1 MGCAAPSGERLLLLL
16 QLPDPLL
23 SSLPAFLGSAMQLLS
38 CNACAVMVNTCLV
51 HWGGGRDCSGHLT
64 RRAGGQTAKAT
75 AA

>member
-51 HWGGGRDCSGHLT
+51 HWGGGERLQRPPHT
-64 RRAGGQTAKAT
+64 AGRGANC
-75 AA
+75 